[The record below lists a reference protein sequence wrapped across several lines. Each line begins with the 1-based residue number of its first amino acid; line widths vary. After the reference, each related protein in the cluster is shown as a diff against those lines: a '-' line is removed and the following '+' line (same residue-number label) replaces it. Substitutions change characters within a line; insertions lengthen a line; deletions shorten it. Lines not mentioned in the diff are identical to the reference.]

1 MITGG
6 HCEADKNH
14 LWTMSS
20 LILFY
25 RHHLL
30 LMSVRLSAADR
41 VKNGKKYYN
50 EAEIEERTWNTES
63 DLLVKLPATVLLMKG
78 IS

>member
-25 RHHLL
+25 PHRLL
-30 LMSVRLSAADR
+30 LMSARLSVADR
-41 VKNGKKYYN
+41 VKNRKKYYN
-50 EAEIEERTWNTES
+50 EAEIKERTWNTENG
-63 DLLVKLPATVLLMKG
+63 LLVKLPATVLLMKG